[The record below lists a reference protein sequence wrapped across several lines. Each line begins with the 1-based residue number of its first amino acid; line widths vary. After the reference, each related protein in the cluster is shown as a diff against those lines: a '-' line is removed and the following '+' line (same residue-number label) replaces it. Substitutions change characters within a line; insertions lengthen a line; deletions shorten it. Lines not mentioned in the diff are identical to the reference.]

1 MKGKKQSKRTR
12 VVGVRIT
19 EDEFKKI
26 EDARK
31 KTTCM
36 ELSDYLRK
44 VIFNKPV
51 VKAYRNKSLDD
62 LIVELSLLRQELNRI
77 GVNYNQSIKRLH
89 TIRDVSEFKRWMAT
103 NEVEKRTLGNKIEEI
118 KNHVKK
124 IAQSWLQ

>member
-1 MKGKKQSKRTR
+1 MKEKQQSKRTR
-12 VVGVRIT
+12 VVGTRIT
-19 EDEFKKI
+19 EDEFKII
-26 EDARK
+26 ENGWK
-31 KTTCM
+31 KTTCIKI
-36 ELSDYLRK
+36 SDYLRK

-62 LIVELSLLRQELNRI
+62 LIAELSLLRQELNRI
-77 GVNYNQSIKRLH
+77 GVNYNQSVKRLH
-89 TIRDVSEFKRWMAT
+89 TLGDLSEFKRWMAT